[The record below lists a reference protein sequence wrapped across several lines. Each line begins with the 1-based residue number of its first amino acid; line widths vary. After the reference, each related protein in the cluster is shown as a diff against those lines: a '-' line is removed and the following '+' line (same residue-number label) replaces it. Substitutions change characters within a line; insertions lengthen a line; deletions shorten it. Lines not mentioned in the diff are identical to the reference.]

1 MKHRPEPDIIRLS
14 NISENRFL
22 TGQTEFGVEN
32 ESSPQKTFSSLLF
45 SSLLF
50 SSLLFSSLLF
60 SSAARAA
67 GEGSGRGPYVQAD
80 LAYAY
85 EHITHDY
92 PEPAGAKKGKI
103 STVSDYFRNI
113 RTHSIHPRVS
123 VGYDFG
129 GWRIA
134 ADYARYR
141 KWNDSKY
148 SVSIKELKEN
158 KGENINVAQYLKTEN
173 QENGSFHAVSSLGL
187 SAVYDFKLNDKFK
200 PYIGARVAYGH
211 IRHQHRSVEQETT
224 IVTTYLQSGKPSPII
239 RGPTP
244 KPAHQES
251 NSIRRVGL
259 GVIAGVGFDITPNL
273 TLDAGYRYHNWGRL
287 ENTRFKTHEA
297 SLGVRYRF

>member
-1 MKHRPEPDIIRLS
+1 MQPAK
-14 NISENRFL
+14 N
-22 TGQTEFGVEN
+22 
-32 ESSPQKTFSSLLF
+32 LL
-45 SSLLF
+45 

-60 SSAARAA
+60 SSAAQAA
-67 GEGSGRGPYVQAD
+67 SEGNGRGPYVQAD
-80 LAYAY
+80 LAYAA
-85 EHITHDY
+85 ERITHDY
-92 PEPAGAKKGKI
+92 PEPTAQKKDTI

-141 KWNDSKY
+141 KWNNSKY
-148 SVSIKELKEN
+148 SVNTKLVQTGGDKRLRNEKT
-158 KGENINVAQYLKTEN
+158 LKTEH
-173 QENGSFHAVSSLGL
+173 QENGTFHAVSSLGL
-187 SAVYDFKLNDKFK
+187 SAVYDFRPNDKFK

-211 IRHQHRSVEQETT
+211 VRHSIDSTKKTTEFVTSAGAPGGAPTVYSPHKNTQDDHRE
-224 IVTTYLQSGKPSPII
+224 GD
-239 RGPTP
+239 
-244 KPAHQES
+244 
-251 NSIRRVGL
+251 SIRRVGL

>member
-1 MKHRPEPDIIRLS
+1 M
-14 NISENRFL
+14 
-22 TGQTEFGVEN
+22 
-32 ESSPQKTFSSLLF
+32 
-45 SSLLF
+45 
-50 SSLLFSSLLF
+50 
-60 SSAARAA
+60 
-67 GEGSGRGPYVQAD
+67 QAD
-80 LAYAY
+80 LAYAA
-85 EHITHDY
+85 ERITHDY
-92 PEPAGAKKGKI
+92 PEPTAPNKNKI

-141 KWNDSKY
+141 KWNNSKY
-148 SVSIKELKEN
+148 SVNTKKAREN
-158 KGENINVAQYLKTEN
+158 KDSKKGTTVTEYLKAEN
-173 QENGSFHAVSSLGL
+173 QENGTFHAASSLGL

-211 IRHQHRSVEQETT
+211 VRHSISTKKTTEFLTAAGAPGVAPTVYPPHKNTQDDHR
-224 IVTTYLQSGKPSPII
+224 
-239 RGPTP
+239 
-244 KPAHQES
+244 ES

>member
-1 MKHRPEPDIIRLS
+1 MQPAK
-14 NISENRFL
+14 N
-22 TGQTEFGVEN
+22 
-32 ESSPQKTFSSLLF
+32 LLF

-60 SSAARAA
+60 SSAAQAA
-67 GEGSGRGPYVQAD
+67 GEDGGRGPYVQAD

-92 PEPAGAKKGKI
+92 PEPTGAKKGTTI

-141 KWNDSKY
+141 KWNNNKY
-148 SVSIKELKEN
+148 SVDIKELGRNSNEN
-158 KGENINVAQYLKTEN
+158 SGGKLNIQTQKTEH
-173 QENGSFHAVSSLGL
+173 QENGTFHAASSLGL
-187 SAVYDFKLNDKFK
+187 STIYDFDTGSRFK
-200 PYIGARVAYGH
+200 PYIGMRVAYGH
-211 IRHQHRSVEQETT
+211 VRHQVRSVQQET
-224 IVTTYLQSGKPSPII
+224 IAVTTYSKEQNVAPSVTTG
-239 RGPTP
+239 GPTK
-244 KPAHQES
+244 KPAHHES
-251 NSIRRVGL
+251 RSISSL
-259 GVIAGVGFDITPNL
+259 GFGAVAGVGIDITPKL
-273 TLDAGYRYHNWGRL
+273 TLDAGYRYHYWGRL

>member
-1 MKHRPEPDIIRLS
+1 
-14 NISENRFL
+14 
-22 TGQTEFGVEN
+22 
-32 ESSPQKTFSSLLF
+32 
-45 SSLLF
+45 
-50 SSLLFSSLLF
+50 
-60 SSAARAA
+60 
-67 GEGSGRGPYVQAD
+67 
-80 LAYAY
+80 
-85 EHITHDY
+85 HDY
-92 PEPAGAKKGKI
+92 PKPTAPGKNKI

-141 KWNDSKY
+141 KWNDNKY
-148 SVSIKELKEN
+148 SVNIKKLEN
-158 KGENINVAQYLKTEN
+158 KNKKKTEN

-211 IRHQHRSVEQETT
+211 VRHSIDSTKKIT
-224 IVTTYLQSGKPSPII
+224 ASAGGAGSPASYKS
-239 RGPTP
+239 TQD
-244 KPAHQES
+244 AHHQS

>member
-1 MKHRPEPDIIRLS
+1 
-14 NISENRFL
+14 
-22 TGQTEFGVEN
+22 
-32 ESSPQKTFSSLLF
+32 
-45 SSLLF
+45 
-50 SSLLFSSLLF
+50 F
-60 SSAARAA
+60 SSAAQAA
-67 GEGSGRGPYVQAD
+67 SEGNGRGPYVQAD
-80 LAYAY
+80 LAYAA
-85 EHITHDY
+85 ERITHDY
-92 PEPAGAKKGKI
+92 PKPTAPGKNKI

-141 KWNDSKY
+141 KWNNNKY
-148 SVSIKELKEN
+148 SVNIEN
-158 KGENINVAQYLKTEN
+158 VKKHDNGNRIDRKTEN

-211 IRHQHRSVEQETT
+211 VRHSIDSTKKT
-224 IVTTYLQSGKPSPII
+224 IEFLTAPSNAPNGAVTTYN
-239 RGPTP
+239 TDP
-244 KPAHQES
+244 KTQNDYQS

-273 TLDAGYRYHNWGRL
+273 TLDAGYRYHNWGR
-287 ENTRFKTHEA
+287 
-297 SLGVRYRF
+297 

>member
-1 MKHRPEPDIIRLS
+1 
-14 NISENRFL
+14 
-22 TGQTEFGVEN
+22 
-32 ESSPQKTFSSLLF
+32 
-45 SSLLF
+45 
-50 SSLLFSSLLF
+50 
-60 SSAARAA
+60 
-67 GEGSGRGPYVQAD
+67 
-80 LAYAY
+80 
-85 EHITHDY
+85 
-92 PEPAGAKKGKI
+92 
-103 STVSDYFRNI
+103 FRNI

-141 KWNDSKY
+141 KWNNSKY
-148 SVSIKELKEN
+148 SVSIKELKNNNN
-158 KGENINVAQYLKTEN
+158 KKKKKKTEN

-211 IRHQHRSVEQETT
+211 VRHSISTKKTT
-224 IVTTYLQSGKPSPII
+224 EFLTTAGSP
-239 RGPTP
+239 GVVPGGYKVSTTP
-244 KPAHQES
+244 GAHQES

>member
-1 MKHRPEPDIIRLS
+1 MNPARKKP
-14 NISENRFL
+14 
-22 TGQTEFGVEN
+22 
-32 ESSPQKTFSSLLF
+32 
-45 SSLLF
+45 SLLF

-60 SSAARAA
+60 SSAAQAA
-67 GEGSGRGPYVQAD
+67 SEDNGRGPYVQAD
-80 LAYAY
+80 LAYAA
-85 EHITHDY
+85 ERITHDY
-92 PEPAGAKKGKI
+92 PKPTGTDKSKL

-141 KWNDSKY
+141 KWNNSKY
-148 SVSIKELKEN
+148 SVSIKELKNNN
-158 KGENINVAQYLKTEN
+158 KKKTEN

-211 IRHQHRSVEQETT
+211 VRHSISTKKTT
-224 IVTTYLQSGKPSPII
+224 EFLTVAGARVTVPGTYKVST
-239 RGPTP
+239 TP
-244 KPAHQES
+244 GAHQES

>member
-1 MKHRPEPDIIRLS
+1 MQPAKNL
-14 NISENRFL
+14 L
-22 TGQTEFGVEN
+22 
-32 ESSPQKTFSSLLF
+32 FSSLLF

-60 SSAARAA
+60 PSAAQAA
-67 GEGSGRGPYVQAD
+67 SEDGGRGPYVQAD
-80 LAYAY
+80 LAYAA
-85 EHITHDY
+85 ERITHDY
-92 PEPAGAKKGKI
+92 PEPTGANQGKKI

-141 KWNDSKY
+141 KWNNNKY
-148 SVSIKELKEN
+148 SVSIKELGRN
-158 KGENINVAQYLKTEN
+158 DNSTSGSRGHLNIKTQKTEH
-173 QENGSFHAVSSLGL
+173 QENGTFHATSSLGL
-187 SAVYDFKLNDKFK
+187 SAIYDFKLNDKFK

-211 IRHQHRSVEQETT
+211 VRHQVRSVEQETE
-224 IVTTYLQSGKPSPII
+224 IVTTYPKEGVPSPIS
-239 RGPTP
+239 GAPTK
-244 KPAHQES
+244 KPAHHES
-251 NSIRRVGL
+251 RSISSL
-259 GVIAGVGFDITPNL
+259 GFGAVAGVGIDITPKL

-297 SLGVRYRF
+297 SLGVR

>member
-1 MKHRPEPDIIRLS
+1 MQPAKNLL
-14 NISENRFL
+14 F
-22 TGQTEFGVEN
+22 
-32 ESSPQKTFSSLLF
+32 SSLLFSSLLF

-60 SSAARAA
+60 SSAAQAA
-67 GEGSGRGPYVQAD
+67 SEDGGRGPYVQAD

-85 EHITHDY
+85 EHITRDY
-92 PEPAGAKKGKI
+92 PDAAGANQGKKI

-141 KWNDSKY
+141 KWNDNKY
-148 SVSIKELKEN
+148 SVDIKELEN
-158 KGENINVAQYLKTEN
+158 KNKNKRDLKTEN

-211 IRHQHRSVEQETT
+211 VRHSIDSTKKT
-224 IVTTYLQSGKPSPII
+224 AKILTSSYGNGKP
-239 RGPTP
+239 TVYTEENTQN
-244 KPAHQES
+244 AHRES
-251 NSIRRVGL
+251 DSIRRVGL
-259 GVIAGVGFDITPNL
+259 GVIAGVGFDITPKL

-297 SLGVRYRF
+297 SLGMRYRF

>member
-1 MKHRPEPDIIRLS
+1 MQPAK
-14 NISENRFL
+14 N
-22 TGQTEFGVEN
+22 
-32 ESSPQKTFSSLLF
+32 
-45 SSLLF
+45 LLF

-60 SSAARAA
+60 SSAAQAA
-67 GEGSGRGPYVQAD
+67 SEDGGRGPYVQAD
-80 LAYAY
+80 LAYAA
-85 EHITHDY
+85 ERITHDY
-92 PEPAGAKKGKI
+92 PKPTAQKKDTISTI

-141 KWNDSKY
+141 KWNNSKY
-148 SVSIKELKEN
+148 SVSIKELKNNNN
-158 KGENINVAQYLKTEN
+158 KKKTEN

-211 IRHQHRSVEQETT
+211 VRHSISTKKTT
-224 IVTTYLQSGKPSPII
+224 EFLTVAGNRVTVPGTYKVST
-239 RGPTP
+239 TP
-244 KPAHQES
+244 GAHQES
-251 NSIRRVGL
+251 DSIRRVGL

>member
-1 MKHRPEPDIIRLS
+1 MHTVDKKL
-14 NISENRFL
+14 L
-22 TGQTEFGVEN
+22 
-32 ESSPQKTFSSLLF
+32 FSSLLF

-67 GEGSGRGPYVQAD
+67 GEDHGRGPYVQAD

-85 EHITHDY
+85 EHITRDY
-92 PEPAGAKKGKI
+92 PDAAGANQGKKI

-141 KWNDSKY
+141 KWNNNKY
-148 SVSIKELKEN
+148 SVSIKELERN
-158 KGENINVAQYLKTEN
+158 DNVSPSGVKGQLNIKHQKTEH
-173 QENGSFHAVSSLGL
+173 QENGTFHAVSSLGL
-187 SAVYDFKLNDKFK
+187 STVYDFRPNDKFK
-200 PYIGARVAYGH
+200 PYIGVRVGYGH
-211 IRHQHRSVEQETT
+211 VRHSIDSTKKTRNTLTAYHGNGRGSTYYDDIEPGKNQKNTYRQNRS
-224 IVTTYLQSGKPSPII
+224 S
-239 RGPTP
+239 
-244 KPAHQES
+244 
-251 NSIRRVGL
+251 RRL
-259 GVIAGVGFDITPNL
+259 GFGAVAGVGIDITPKL
-273 TLDAGYRYHNWGRL
+273 TLDAGYRYHYWGRL

-297 SLGVRYRF
+297 SLGMRYRF

>member
-1 MKHRPEPDIIRLS
+1 MQPAKNL
-14 NISENRFL
+14 L
-22 TGQTEFGVEN
+22 
-32 ESSPQKTFSSLLF
+32 FSSLLF

-60 SSAARAA
+60 SSAAQAA
-67 GEGSGRGPYVQAD
+67 SEDGGRGPYVQAD
-80 LAYAY
+80 LAYAA
-85 EHITHDY
+85 ERITHDY
-92 PEPAGAKKGKI
+92 PEPTGAKKGTTI

-141 KWNDSKY
+141 KWNNSKY
-148 SVSIKELKEN
+148 SVSIKELKNN
-158 KGENINVAQYLKTEN
+158 KKKKKKTEN

-211 IRHQHRSVEQETT
+211 VRHSISTKKTT
-224 IVTTYLQSGKPSPII
+224 EFLTTAGSP
-239 RGPTP
+239 GVVPGGYKVSTTP
-244 KPAHQES
+244 GAHQES

>member
-1 MKHRPEPDIIRLS
+1 M
-14 NISENRFL
+14 SESK
-22 TGQTEFGVEN
+22 N
-32 ESSPQKTFSSLLF
+32 ESSPKKLLF

-60 SSAARAA
+60 SSAAQAA
-67 GEGSGRGPYVQAD
+67 SEDGGRGPYVQAD

-92 PEPAGAKKGKI
+92 PEPTGTKKDKI

-141 KWNDSKY
+141 KWNNNKY
-148 SVSIKELKEN
+148 SVNIKELERNEN
-158 KGENINVAQYLKTEN
+158 KNSGNHLNIKTQKTEH
-173 QENGSFHAVSSLGL
+173 QENGTFHAVSSLGL
-187 SAVYDFKLNDKFK
+187 STIYDFDTGSRFK
-200 PYIGARVAYGH
+200 PYIGMRVAYGH
-211 IRHQHRSVEQETT
+211 VRHQVRSVQQETVA
-224 IVTTYLQSGKPSPII
+224 VTTYPQNAASSVTTNAPI
-239 RGPTP
+239 RKLP
-244 KPAHQES
+244 HHES
-251 NSIRRVGL
+251 RSISSL
-259 GVIAGVGFDITPNL
+259 GFGAMAGVGIDVAPGL
-273 TLDAGYRYHNWGRL
+273 TLDAGYRYHYWGRL